1 MKSAIHK
8 VNFNA
13 NHISKEMQ
21 GIIVKGMTIWE
32 VDPEKDGP
40 FNCYKYTQDGRADD
54 NVKTMCESILRSAL
68 ANLELKKIMTSR
80 DELINYMKK
89 DLQKQLSKW
98 GIKC

>member
-1 MKSAIHK
+1 
-8 VNFNA
+8 
-13 NHISKEMQ
+13 
-21 GIIVKGMTIWE
+21 MTIWE

-89 DLQKQLSKW
+89 DL
-98 GIKC
+98 